1 MSRASPHDTAHTRPH
16 RSRRRVAHTIASAT
30 AISGLATLA
39 ARGLLHVEFPHEL
52 IITFGR
58 TTRSTAQRIDRLPPG
73 VTRRS
78 GIRSTQ
84 RLRTFLG
91 LVDSVTQVQRCVQL
105 GRSDGQEGW
114 PSRWCIDRV
123 GFLSLSGLIGWQ
135 MGFRPQAFP
144 PTQNVGCLV

>member
-1 MSRASPHDTAHTRPH
+1 MIRDSPHDTAHTGPDGGWPTRSHRP
-16 RSRRRVAHTIASAT
+16 RRPLVWPP
-30 AISGLATLA
+30 LA